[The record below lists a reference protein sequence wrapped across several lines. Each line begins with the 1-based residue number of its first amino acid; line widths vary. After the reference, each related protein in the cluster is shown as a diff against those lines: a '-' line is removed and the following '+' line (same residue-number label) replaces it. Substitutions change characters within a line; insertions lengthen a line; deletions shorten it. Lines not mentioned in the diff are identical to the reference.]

1 MGMGKKAKS
10 SEIGNMPLTW
20 LESAGIKREEGKI
33 KEKERRENVSFVGG
47 APLC

>member
-1 MGMGKKAKS
+1 MEKKAKS
-10 SEIGNMPLTW
+10 SSIKNMPLSW
-20 LESAGIKREEGKI
+20 LESTGIKREEGKI